1 VEALA
6 AYAQEQDRNH
16 HFKRVIGRA
25 TQKSSSPHHHSSHH
39 HHHRQKPAAEAADPA
54 AAAAALAGLLQCK
67 PAAGGRTIVVLV
79 ADNAAT
85 RSAVDLAL
93 TIATR
98 PVDTLRLVTVVTGA
112 LAASGGRTLL
122 TSVAAAA
129 STTLCHV
136 VCEVL
141 VSVVGVCLW
150 CAAAGCCVMLW

>member
-25 TQKSSSPHHHSSHH
+25 TKHSSSGPHHHSSHH
-39 HHHRQKPAAEAADPA
+39 NHHRQKPAAAAADPA
-54 AAAAALAGLLQCK
+54 AAAAQLAGLLQCK

-122 TSVAAAA
+122 TSVAGAA

-141 VSVVGVCLW
+141 VSVWRVCMW
-150 CAAAGCCVMLW
+150 CVW